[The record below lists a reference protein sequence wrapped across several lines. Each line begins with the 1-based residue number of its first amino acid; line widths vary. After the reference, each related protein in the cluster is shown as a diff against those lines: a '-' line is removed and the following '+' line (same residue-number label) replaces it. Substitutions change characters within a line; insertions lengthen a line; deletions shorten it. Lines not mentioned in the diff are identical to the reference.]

1 MRLRENIDDDKTS
14 PADGGSNDGEGAAN
28 LARVR
33 LAGQGL
39 LAAGA
44 DAIQKALSGNSESFL
59 AATRQQGGQ

>member
-1 MRLRENIDDDKTS
+1 MRLRERTDEDRTREAGVPS
-14 PADGGSNDGEGAAN
+14 SDGEGDAN

-33 LAGQGL
+33 LAGQSL

>member
-1 MRLRENIDDDKTS
+1 MSVRERIDDDRNRQAGD
-14 PADGGSNDGEGAAN
+14 PADNGPADVN
-28 LARVR
+28 LGRAR

-44 DAIQKALSGNSESFL
+44 DAIQKALSGDSESFL